1 MSSVELSRRRFL
13 KMLAG
18 GIAGLGVTGI
28 GTSAYI
34 TRIEPYWLSHSA
46 VTIPLR
52 HLPPAFE
59 GFTIAHISD
68 LHIGEWITAAQL
80 EEVVAQVNAL
90 APDLVAVTGDIA
102 STAYRGLQADITRFL
117 RSLNAREGVAATLG
131 NHDHW
136 MDARIVRRAIL
147 DADAWLLWNTHAEV
161 RRGGETL
168 YIVGIDD
175 VWEQQDDLDEALAEV
190 PPEAVATVLL
200 AHEPDF
206 ADEAAATGRI
216 GLQLSGHSHGGQVRL
231 PGIGAPALP
240 WLGRRYD
247 MGLYTLAGM
256 HLYVN
261 RGIGMSG
268 FYLRFNCP
276 PEITL
281 ITLTKPDNLQG

>member
-1 MSSVELSRRRFL
+1 
-13 KMLAG
+13 MLAG

-90 APDLVAVTGDIA
+90 APDLVAITGDIA

-136 MDARIVRRAIL
+136 MDARIVRQAIL

-281 ITLTKPDNLQG
+281 ITLTTPDNFQG